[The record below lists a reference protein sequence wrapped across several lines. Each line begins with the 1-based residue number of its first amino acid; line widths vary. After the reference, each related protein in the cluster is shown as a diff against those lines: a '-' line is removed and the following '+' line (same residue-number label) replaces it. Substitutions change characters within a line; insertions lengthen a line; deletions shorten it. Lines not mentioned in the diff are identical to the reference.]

1 MLLLILV
8 PKPLDVDV
16 CDGIPIK
23 VKQVNVWRLDS
34 IFLISMYGLR
44 FVMLRWVFGR
54 CRGAT
59 SRV

>member
-8 PKPLDVDV
+8 PKPLDV

-23 VKQVNVWRLDS
+23 VKPVNVWRLDS
-34 IFLISMYGLR
+34 IFLISMYWLR

-54 CRGAT
+54 CHGAT
-59 SRV
+59 SRA